1 MLQFSI
7 SFDEVAKGFH
17 NFVRMGADKGVKAQ
31 IQIADVP
38 AKLDVLD
45 EFPHF

>member
-1 MLQFSI
+1 MLQFPI
-7 SFDEVAKGFH
+7 SFDEVAKGFN
-17 NFVRMGADKGVKAQ
+17 NFIGVRADKRVEAQ
-31 IQIADVP
+31 VQIADVP